1 VQDPATRM
9 NSLPDNGKLFMFV
22 AEKREEKKKE
32 KEEKKRKR
40 EEERKGKRG
49 EKTKTAP
56 GSLGTI

>member
-1 VQDPATRM
+1 M